1 MTYRRTIYIDTEVEV
16 SVDDI
21 IDELTE
27 DEIKEL
33 YEDAFGKPNT
43 EWATIYEKRR
53 SMTDEQFLHYIDQTI
68 MDITGRVL

>member
-1 MTYRRTIYIDTEVEV
+1 MSYRRTIYIDTEVEV

-33 YEDAFGKPNT
+33 YEDAFGKPDT
-43 EWATIYEKRR
+43 AWSTIYEQRR
-53 SMTDEQFLHYIDQTI
+53 RLSDEQFLRYIDTVI
-68 MDITGRVL
+68 MDTTGRVL